1 MIVFDL
7 GASGQRLILEA
18 PVVQHLEAHRQL
30 TLRHREAGGQLFAA
44 FVDDSIVVKKATGPR
59 RRDRRTRTSYQPDRK
74 AEQEEILEH
83 HRRGLHYV
91 GDWHTHPVPRPSPS
105 HLDYR
110 SIQASVR
117 QSTHELNGFVLI
129 IVGALPAP
137 AGLHVSINDGNEA
150 FVLSASGSPAL
161 LDMQPFRPI

>member
-1 MIVFDL
+1 VIIFDL

-18 PVVQHLEAHRQL
+18 PVVQHLEAHRQV
-30 TLRHREAGGQLFAA
+30 TLRDREAGGQLFAA
-44 FVDDSIVVKKATGPR
+44 FVDDSIVVKEATGPR
-59 RRDRRTRTSYQPDRK
+59 RRDHRTRTSYRPDRK

-83 HRRGLHYV
+83 HRRGQHYV

-117 QSTHELNGFVLI
+117 ESTHHLKGFVLI
-129 IVGALPAP
+129 IVGTLPAP
-137 AGLHVSINDGNEA
+137 QGLHVSINDGKEA
-150 FVLSASGSPAL
+150 FALSVSGRPAL
-161 LDMQPFRPI
+161 LDAQP